1 MTPTAAPNDRA
12 RTSRLVRAPRR
23 WFPLEHAVQKTSTR
37 TVPLSR
43 VRNIGI
49 MAHVDAGK
57 TTTTERILY
66 YTGVTSRIG
75 EVDDGAAFTDWM
87 TQEQERGISITAAAT
102 TFGWKGCVVNLID
115 TPGHVDFTM
124 EVERSLR
131 VLDGAI
137 AVFDAVE
144 GVQSQSETV
153 WRQADRYRIPR
164 IAFINKCD
172 REGAEPARVL
182 DEIRT
187 RLGASP
193 IAIQLPVGLGPTFA
207 GVVDLITMRA
217 RTWDSA
223 SFGAS
228 FTDGP
233 IPDDLAEAA
242 SQARDAM
249 VEAIAER
256 DDELMAAYVAGRELS
271 EDAIRTALRR
281 ITLGNRGVLALV
293 GAAFKNLGIHN
304 LLDAVLDYLPSPAD
318 FAEIRGRDP
327 RDPTGAPTL
336 VRKLGRDGAP
346 GELADTEPLAALA
359 FKVQIDEAG
368 GTLTFVRVYA
378 GCLRVGDAV
387 LNATKGH
394 LEHIGRLVRMFANHR
409 EDIKQIEAG
418 MIGAVHDPVP
428 VAAQP
433 SHRARDAADELAGVP
448 LARVPLAATRLS
460 TGDTLADPRA
470 PILLDAM
477 RVPSPVIG
485 VVLEPET
492 DNDVARVA
500 QALERIAIEDPSF
513 RVATDPDSGQVVISG
528 MGELHLE
535 IIVERM
541 RREFGVRARVGN
553 PQVAYRETVTRRAEG
568 EHKLMRA
575 SSRAG
580 GPRGEYGHVQLVVE
594 PTDRGGGYVY
604 ENRASTSEIPQE
616 HAPAVEAGVA
626 EAVERGVLA
635 GHPMI
640 DLRVSVV
647 GGSYHPVDSNHYA
660 FKVAGSRAFVEA
672 AHKAAPTVLEPVMA
686 LEVVTPDEHVGDVLG
701 DLHARRGK
709 VAGITAR
716 PGVQTVAC
724 FVPMASMFGY
734 ATDLRNRTRGRATY
748 AMELDHYA
756 EVPQQLRDDLIA
768 SSARPGA

>member
-1 MTPTAAPNDRA
+1 MVDDRPATQTSASRSCPAA
-12 RTSRLVRAPRR
+12 LV
-23 WFPLEHAVQKTSTR
+23 PLEHAVHKLDAR
-37 TVPLSR
+37 TTPLALT
-43 VRNIGI
+43 RNIGI

-66 YTGVTSRIG
+66 YSGVTSRLG
-75 EVDDGAAFTDWM
+75 SVDDGSTVTDWM
-87 TQEQERGISITAAAT
+87 EQEQERGISITAAAT
-102 TFGWKGCVVNLID
+102 TFRWKRHVVNLID

-164 IAFINKCD
+164 IAFVNKCD
-172 REGAEPARVL
+172 RDGADPERVL
-182 DEIRT
+182 GEMKT
-187 RLGASP
+187 RLGAAP
-193 IAIQLPVGLGPTFA
+193 IAIQLPLGLGPTFE

-217 RTWDSA
+217 RTWDAA
-223 SFGAS
+223 SFGAT

-233 IPDDLAEAA
+233 IPEDHAA
-242 SQARDAM
+242 AAGRARDAM
-249 VEAIAER
+249 LEAIAEL
-256 DDELMAAYVAGRELS
+256 DDELMAGWIAGHELS
-271 EDAIRTALRR
+271 DGAIRAALRR
-281 ITLGNRGVLALV
+281 ITLGNRGVPALV
-293 GAAFKNLGIHN
+293 GAAFRNQGIHN

-318 FAEIRGRDP
+318 FTEVRGRDP
-327 RDPTGAPTL
+327 KDPMSAPTL
-336 VRKLGRDGAP
+336 VRRISAPDGA
-346 GELADTEPLAALA
+346 GGTRELADTEPLAALA

-394 LEHIGRLVRMFANHR
+394 LEQIGRLVRMFANHR

-428 VAAQP
+428 VTAHP
-433 SHRARDAADELAGVP
+433 SLRG
-448 LARVPLAATRLS
+448 TRLS
-460 TGDTLADPRA
+460 TGDTLSDPRA

-477 RVPSPVIG
+477 RVPSPVMG
-485 VVLEPET
+485 VAIEPET
-492 DNDVARVA
+492 EADIAKIA

-513 RVATDPDSGQVVISG
+513 RVTADPDSGQIVISG
-528 MGELHLE
+528 MGELHLD
-535 IIVERM
+535 IVVERM

-553 PQVAYRETVTRRAEG
+553 PQVAYRETITRRGEG
-568 EHKLMRA
+568 EHKLSRTSA
-575 SSRAG
+575 RAG
-580 GPRGEYGHVQLVVE
+580 GSRGEYGHVQLVVE

-660 FKVAGSRAFVEA
+660 FKIAGSRAFVEA

-768 SSARPGA
+768 ARA

>member
-1 MTPTAAPNDRA
+1 
-12 RTSRLVRAPRR
+12 
-23 WFPLEHAVQKTSTR
+23 
-37 TVPLSR
+37 
-43 VRNIGI
+43 

-66 YTGVTSRIG
+66 YSGVTSRLG
-75 EVDDGAAFTDWM
+75 SVDDGSTVTDWM

-102 TFGWKGCVVNLID
+102 TFGWKNHVVNLID

-164 IAFINKCD
+164 IAFLNKCD
-172 REGAEPARVL
+172 REGADPDRVL
-182 DEIRT
+182 GEIKA

-193 IAIQLPVGLGPTFA
+193 IAIQLPLGLGPDFE
-207 GVVDLITMRA
+207 GVIDLITMRA
-217 RTWDSA
+217 RTWDA
-223 SFGAS
+223 GTFGVA
-228 FTDGP
+228 FTDGA
-233 IPDDLAEAA
+233 IPDELADAA
-242 SQARDAM
+242 SLARDAM
-249 VEAIAER
+249 LESIAEL
-256 DDELMAAYVAGRELS
+256 DDELMAAWVSGRELPAA
-271 EDAIRTALRR
+271 EVRTALRR
-281 ITLGNRGVLALV
+281 VTLANRGVPALV
-293 GAAFKNLGIHN
+293 GAAFANLGIHN
-304 LLDAVLDYLPSPAD
+304 LLDAVLEYLPSPAD
-318 FAEIRGRDP
+318 FAEVRGRDP
-327 RDPTGAPTL
+327 QDPSSAPTV
-336 VRKLGRDGAP
+336 VRRLG
-346 GELADTEPLAALA
+346 EFADAEPLAALA

-394 LEHIGRLVRMFANHR
+394 LEQIGRLVRMFANHR

-428 VAAQP
+428 VTAHP
-433 SHRARDAADELAGVP
+433 SLRS
-448 LARVPLAATRLS
+448 TRLS

-485 VVLEPET
+485 VVIEPET
-492 DNDVARVA
+492 EADIAKIA

-513 RVATDPDSGQVVISG
+513 HVAADPDSGQIVISG

-535 IIVERM
+535 VVVERM
-541 RREFGVRARVGN
+541 RREFGVKARVGN

-568 EHKLMRA
+568 EHKLSRA

-604 ENRASTSEIPQE
+604 ENRASTREIPQE

-647 GGSYHPVDSNHYA
+647 GGSYHPVDSNNFA

-672 AHKAAPTVLEPVMA
+672 ANKAAPTVLEPVMA

-768 SSARPGA
+768 ARA